1 MNHSSD
7 YLLLNIYSFLLHF
20 SVSYSQLDEIF
31 MEFSFIF
38 SSTLII
44 YYSLKIK
51 IKISLLKVL
60 SQIFKVHVG
69 LRIVAIQ
76 RAI

>member
-1 MNHSSD
+1 
-7 YLLLNIYSFLLHF
+7 
-20 SVSYSQLDEIF
+20 